1 MIQYYGPT
9 IPPSPRPKREKI
21 SYMLDTLGEFEEIL
35 NAEMYVDLGKLR
47 RSSRHGIPSEVRGEV
62 WKFLLGV
69 EQADRSHEMSSIKA
83 RAEEYQLMDKENTES
98 SKRIHGEVSRYCRKM
113 GISTHNGKLT
123 TFENVISAYLN
134 RNKAVEYTPA
144 LVSLCGPFVETID
157 NESEVFFCFE
167 RLMTILSEHFEE
179 CGVNEIVAKFLTLFR
194 ISIPDLYNYFQ
205 EEEVDLNEWATSWL
219 LHLLAK
225 ELPLEC
231 LLRLWDSY
239 FSSNDFLEL
248 HLYVCIAML
257 RYYKD
262 NLEELEHSE
271 IRALLLR
278 LPELDMDQV
287 IHQAIYLMHE
297 IKEREISDT
306 L

>member
-1 MIQYYGPT
+1 
-9 IPPSPRPKREKI
+9 
-21 SYMLDTLGEFEEIL
+21 
-35 NAEMYVDLGKLR
+35 
-47 RSSRHGIPSEVRGEV
+47 
-62 WKFLLGV
+62 
-69 EQADRSHEMSSIKA
+69 MSSIKA